1 MAQKTRELIVGEG
14 LGTKNGLIGKV
25 FMRVFGNFGGKFLK
39 GN

>member
-14 LGTKNGLIGKV
+14 LGTKNGLVIKV
-25 FMRVFGNFGGKFLK
+25 FMRVFGSFFGKFSK